1 MRLWTV
7 HPKYLDAR
15 GLVAA
20 WREALLAQK
29 VLAGTTRGYR
39 HHPQLDRF
47 RQSRNPSSGIA
58 NYLWSVADE
67 AKERRYHFDVSRIAM
82 PRGRITI
89 PVTKGQL
96 AYELTH
102 LKQKLCQRDRKQLQL
117 ISKREPLKVNPTFKA
132 VEGPI
137 APWERTAKDRA
148 RTHAKQSR
156 TRAGSNND

>member
-1 MRLWTV
+1 MRLWCL
-7 HPKYLDAR
+7 HPSLLDRA
-15 GLVAA
+15 GLVAL

-29 VLAGTTRGYR
+29 VLAGTTKGYR

-47 RQSRNPSSGIA
+47 RQSRNPARAIA

-67 AKERRYHFDVSRIAM
+67 ATERGYHFDVSKIAM
-82 PRGRITI
+82 PRGMVPI

-102 LKQKLCQRDRKQLQL
+102 LKQKLSQRDPKRLQL
-117 ISKREPLKVNPTFKA
+117 ISKREPVKVNSTFKV

-148 RTHAKQSR
+148 A
-156 TRAGSNND
+156 AGQRESHSCRLK